1 MQIRYPNHYWN
12 RKPLCGYINEAD
24 PTVMS
29 MEIEAA
35 ANHGVNVFIFLTNIG
50 MMDAP
55 FMETTLD
62 NGFLKADNVSK
73 MKYYL
78 MWVNH
83 DVLNLWNARL
93 ARVNENNVIW
103 IGKVGR
109 QEFEKICCQK
119 LQSME
124 FQLQILFQQI
134 V

>member
-1 MQIRYPNHYWN
+1 
-12 RKPLCGYINEAD
+12 
-24 PTVMS
+24 
-29 MEIEAA
+29 
-35 ANHGVNVFIFLTNIG
+35 
-50 MMDAP
+50 MDAP

-109 QEFEKICCQK
+109 LEFEKICCQK
-119 LQSME
+119 LQSVE